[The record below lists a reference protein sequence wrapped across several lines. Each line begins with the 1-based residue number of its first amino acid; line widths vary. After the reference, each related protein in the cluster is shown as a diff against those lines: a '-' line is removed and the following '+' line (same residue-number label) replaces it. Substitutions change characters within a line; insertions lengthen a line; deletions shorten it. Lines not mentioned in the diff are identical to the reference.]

1 MDLGGPTAQA
11 GTKLKQLREKCGL
24 TLRQV
29 EAESKRLAKRKLNQD
44 FFISRGWLNN
54 IENGSHKLSIFKLYA
69 LGAIYHEHWSNIFM
83 LFGCNLSD
91 FDRDQAMFAPAR
103 TQLSSGSGEQEETIT
118 VPLRSQE
125 NLHLDKTSLLSRL
138 VEIWGEVPLRFL
150 QHLDLKHGVYGFVG
164 MSDRTLF
171 PLIRPGSIV
180 QIDQDQRKVL
190 TRWENEHDRP
200 IYFVELRGEFL
211 CTWCELRDGYL
222 WSVPHPLSKCQVRR
236 FAHPREAEIVGRV
249 IGVSMRLVEAES

>member
-1 MDLGGPTAQA
+1 M
-11 GTKLKQLREKCGL
+11 KLKQLREKCGL

-29 EAESKRLAKRKLNQD
+29 EAESRRLAKRKLNQD

-69 LGAIYHEHWSNIFM
+69 LGAIYHEHWSNIFT

-103 TQLSSGSGEQEETIT
+103 TQLSAGSSEGEQTVT
-118 VPLRSQE
+118 VPLRSRE
-125 NLHLDKTSLLSRL
+125 NLHLDKTNLLSRL

-150 QHLDLKHGVYGFVG
+150 QHLDLKNGVYGFVG
-164 MSDRTLF
+164 MDDRTLF

-211 CTWCELRDGYL
+211 CTWCELREGYL

-249 IGVSMRLVEAES
+249 IGVSMRLVEAQP